1 MSTAVYE
8 IITERIIA
16 ELEKGN
22 IPWEKPWTGIR
33 TGAYSRSTGRPYSI
47 LNQLILTKPGEY
59 LTFKQITEAG
69 GIIRKGE
76 KSQIVVFWKMMRVTE
91 KNKDDKP
98 VDKIIPLLRYYHV
111 FHIDQCEN
119 VKPRFTQEELLP
131 ANPIAEAESILTDY
145 SRRSGCTII
154 NEKQDRA
161 FYRPST
167 DTIHLPLREQF
178 SRIEEYYSTAFHEA
192 IHSTGHKTRLDR
204 LSKTAHFGNEDYSKE
219 ELVAEIGAAITMNEL
234 GIETQGSFRNS
245 TAYVQSWLRALKNDH
260 RLIVT
265 AAGNAEKAVRLLL
278 NLESEKADPVEIAA

>member
-47 LNQLILTKPGEY
+47 LNPLILTKPGEY

>member
-59 LTFKQITEAG
+59 LTFKPITEAG

-131 ANPIAEAESILTDY
+131 ANPIAEADSILTDY
-145 SRRSGCTII
+145 SRSSGCTII

>member
-265 AAGNAEKAVRLLL
+265 AAGKAEKAVRLLL